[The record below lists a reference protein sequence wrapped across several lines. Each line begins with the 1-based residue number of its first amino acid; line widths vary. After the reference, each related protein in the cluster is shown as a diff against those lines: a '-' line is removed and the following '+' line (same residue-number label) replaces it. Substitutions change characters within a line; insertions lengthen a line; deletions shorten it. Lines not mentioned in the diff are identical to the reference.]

1 MVSSVQSNIT
11 NVINAYNQ
19 AAKGQSADIK
29 PQGGPSGGEFADLVK
44 GAIEEAKN
52 IGQKSE
58 QLSVAGIAGNADV
71 SQVVTAVAEAEVT
84 LQTVVSIRDKVLDA
98 YKDILRM
105 PI

>member
-1 MVSSVQSNIT
+1 MPSAVENNII

-19 AAKGQSADIK
+19 AAKGKTAEVTPK
-29 PQGGPSGGEFADLVK
+29 GAPSGGEFADLVK

-52 IGQKSE
+52 IGVKSE
-58 QLSVAGIAGNADV
+58 QLSVAGIAGSADI

-84 LQTVVSIRDKVLDA
+84 LQTVVSIRDKVLEA